1 LEILNERGKLIIKP
15 YGGKVQIAY
24 IAFFIIFLI
33 AAIKG
38 DSIHIVIF
46 SIVLL
51 LTFIVKYLA
60 VCILD
65 DETHELTLEFR
76 NIVSKKIIRHAISE
90 IDNIVLHEFLDS
102 DCERIY
108 EVILKLNSGKKYQI
122 LRTVHYDQAKT
133 VKDSIC
139 SFLEKEQLKQIE
151 SS

>member
-1 LEILNERGKLIIKP
+1 MEILNERGKLIIKP

-60 VCILD
+60 VCI
-65 DETHELTLEFR
+65 FR
-76 NIVSKKIIRHAISE
+76 
-90 IDNIVLHEFLDS
+90 
-102 DCERIY
+102 
-108 EVILKLNSGKKYQI
+108 
-122 LRTVHYDQAKT
+122 
-133 VKDSIC
+133 
-139 SFLEKEQLKQIE
+139 
-151 SS
+151 